1 MSEIWK
7 EQVRGEYPDPR
18 LFGLSGLAILQ
29 RGLRGLNPI
38 PPITHLTGMKFE
50 EVNEHVAIFSMPAT
64 DWFLSSQD
72 HISVGAIT
80 MLADAALGSAVQI
93 GLPPATPYT
102 TAELSMTF
110 LAPCAAG
117 GNLRAIGT
125 PLHDGRPLALSE
137 VWVEDGQGRR
147 VAHGTSSCYVLPA
160 LIGLEAVTDLPIAE
174 EKHYPTPD
182 PYMREVQGEIIEW
195 DLWRRMS
202 GEEILQ
208 RQIAGELPPPPIH
221 YLTGMTLDKA
231 ARGSVTFTMPA
242 HEWLTSPLR
251 TIQGGATAMLAH
263 AALATAVTSTLE
275 AGEAYRPVDVKV
287 NFLRPLLADGRDV
300 VAEGIVTHRGK
311 TLAVASADVVNG
323 DGKKIAIATG
333 STMITQERAAAD

>member
-110 LAPCAAG
+110 LALVRREATCVLSVRPCKTDDPWRFRKSG
-117 GNLRAIGT
+117 LRT
-125 PLHDGRPLALSE
+125 
-137 VWVEDGQGRR
+137 V
-147 VAHGTSSCYVLPA
+147 
-160 LIGLEAVTDLPIAE
+160 
-174 EKHYPTPD
+174 
-182 PYMREVQGEIIEW
+182 
-195 DLWRRMS
+195 
-202 GEEILQ
+202 
-208 RQIAGELPPPPIH
+208 
-221 YLTGMTLDKA
+221 KA
-231 ARGSVTFTMPA
+231 AES
-242 HEWLTSPLR
+242 R
-251 TIQGGATAMLAH
+251 T
-263 AALATAVTSTLE
+263 E
-275 AGEAYRPVDVKV
+275 P
-287 NFLRPLLADGRDV
+287 
-300 VAEGIVTHRGK
+300 
-311 TLAVASADVVNG
+311 
-323 DGKKIAIATG
+323 
-333 STMITQERAAAD
+333 RAATCSRR